1 MKVTP
6 LNTLPSVILTWK
18 FVKITLPLE
27 SHSEQGISV
36 QQQNQNLRPD
46 IGPAKSGKPMSL
58 VKNMNAR
65 KKAKTSRSKAK
76 STISPKAYAAMKS
89 GWPKK
94 AKKK

>member
-1 MKVTP
+1 MRATP
-6 LNTLPSVILTWK
+6 LSTSPSVIKTWK
-18 FVKITLPLE
+18 FVKTILPLE
-27 SHSEQGISV
+27 SRFEQGISV

>member
-27 SHSEQGISV
+27 SHFEQGTSV